1 MLKTGQQIEIVSAPN
16 DVVEVL
22 PIKTLSTLEDLSVPG
37 NHEERLEWVRKSCER
52 FFEKVRE
59 FETMVNIFEPNKA

>member
-1 MLKTGQQIEIVSAPN
+1 MLENVQQLEIVSAST

-22 PIKTLSTLEDLSVPG
+22 PIKTLSTLEDLNVPC

-52 FFEKVRE
+52 LFEKMRE